1 MIGCGIDSFN
11 FLFFKCLGPS
21 VRRTHT
27 LHKACSD
34 NGVDATVKK
43 TKKLLISALNIEHSL
58 IQQK

>member
-11 FLFFKCLGPS
+11 FLMFFKCLGPS

-34 NGVDATVKK
+34 NGVDATVKNPK
-43 TKKLLISALNIEHSL
+43 ITVLKY
-58 IQQK
+58 